1 MGRVI
6 YFDIAAD
13 DAERA
18 IKFYE
23 NVFGWKVIKAGGPLE
38 YWLVSTG
45 YGDDPG
51 IDGGIAPRKAGWQR
65 ITCFVDVDSLTRTVA
80 KVRAQNGKVV
90 QKKTVIPGEG
100 YIAVCED
107 TEGNVIGI
115 IERSET
121 AGF

>member
-1 MGRVI
+1 MFMGRVI

-51 IDGGIAPRKAGWQR
+51 IDGGIAPRKAGWR
-65 ITCFVDVDSLTRTVA
+65 GLRTL
-80 KVRAQNGKVV
+80 
-90 QKKTVIPGEG
+90 
-100 YIAVCED
+100 
-107 TEGNVIGI
+107 
-115 IERSET
+115 
-121 AGF
+121 